1 MNENPIQ
8 ALMTTTMQSIKQ
20 MIDVNTVVGEAVTT
34 DDGTIIIPVTK
45 VSFGFAASGLEM
57 QKNQQADKQDNKQAQ
72 QAETK
77 YPFCGGSGCGAK
89 IEPIAFLVI
98 TEGGVRLVPIKSGQS
113 PVERIL
119 EMVPE
124 LIDKANDIIKDYTKK
139 HGRAKSTAK
148 DSDEEE

>member
-8 ALMTTTMQSIKQ
+8 ALMTTTMQSIKE

-57 QKNQQADKQDNKQAQ
+57 QKKEQGDKQQAQ
-72 QAETK
+72 QGDTK
-77 YPFCGGSGCGAK
+77 YPFGGGSGCGAK

-113 PVERIL
+113 PVEKIL

-139 HGRAKSTAK
+139 HGKSKTSTK
-148 DSDEEE
+148 DSDEE

>member
-8 ALMTTTMQSIKQ
+8 ALMTTTMESIKK

-57 QKNQQADKQDNKQAQ
+57 QKQQNQQAD
-72 QAETK
+72 TK
-77 YPFCGGSGCGAK
+77 YPFGGGSGCGAK

-98 TEGGVRLVPIKSGQS
+98 AGGNVKLIPVKSGQS
-113 PVERIL
+113 PVEKIL
-119 EMVPE
+119 ELVPE
-124 LIDKANDIIKDYTKK
+124 LVDKANGLIKEYSHKSAK
-139 HGRAKSTAK
+139 HKSSSK
-148 DSDEEE
+148 DLDEE